1 MFLAHSANDH
11 GKRHELAT
19 HLRAVADK
27 AAEFAG
33 SFGSDKIAW
42 YIGLWHDLGKFS
54 SPFQQYLLDCEQNP
68 EARGHGPDHKAAG
81 AEIAREHLPWL
92 RDTAIA
98 ILSSSPKSGKRHW
111 PKVGAP
117 PLLMLIYPGVSAS
130 QELE

>member
-11 GKRHELAT
+11 GKRHELPT

-33 SFGSDKIAW
+33 SFGSGKMAW
-42 YIGLWHDLGKFS
+42 YLGLWHDLGKFS

-81 AEIAREHLPWL
+81 AEIARKHLGPFALLVQGHHGGLQTRTDLKAWL
-92 RDTAIA
+92 EARLNDAATVDSI
-98 ILSSSPKSGKRHW
+98 G
-111 PKVGAP
+111 
-117 PLLMLIYPGVSAS
+117 Y
-130 QELE
+130 